1 MCGIGGRVPEKLGTL
16 GDLGHT
22 LNRASFNVSTA
33 EAAKSCSRGAIAA
46 FGPGEFH
53 RVFGGGSKFMLPW
66 AILLPL
72 VMVHLAQREG
82 SRMRPDWATSN

>member
-33 EAAKSCSRGAIAA
+33 EAAKSCSRGESAA
-46 FGPGEFH
+46 FGPGAIH

-82 SRMRPDWATSN
+82 S